1 MSLGIQNTLLVLVF
15 MSENRKQFHSLQEVK
30 WCDFIQ
36 WNDRAIIW
44 RRMMFWPH
52 KTGICFWSCYS
63 MVFIKKLVKISI
75 INKIFIFC
83 KIFDGNGYYFKII
96 WRLTIVLFSREWNLV
111 ANVDYFAFLG
121 NLYLNKLYFYIMQ
134 FQHIMW
140 PAK

>member
-1 MSLGIQNTLLVLVF
+1 MFWNTLLVLVF
-15 MSENRKQFHSLQEVK
+15 MSEKSKQFHSLQDVK
-30 WCDFIQ
+30 WCDFIH
-36 WNDRAIIW
+36 WNDGAVIW
-44 RRMMFWPH
+44 RRMMSWSH
-52 KTGICFWSCYS
+52 KNDICFWSCY
-63 MVFIKKLVKISI
+63 FYGIHKKLVKNSI

-83 KIFDGNGYYFKII
+83 KILDSNGGYFKII